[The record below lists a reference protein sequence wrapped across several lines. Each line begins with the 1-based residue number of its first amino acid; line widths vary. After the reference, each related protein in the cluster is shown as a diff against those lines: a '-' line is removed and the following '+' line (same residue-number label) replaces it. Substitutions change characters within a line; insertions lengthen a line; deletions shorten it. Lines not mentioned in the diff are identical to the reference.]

1 MSAASQSTRVV
12 TIGESGPTQQQIIA
26 ALSSS
31 SITNEFDLVDVLQ
44 PSEDLIRDI
53 RSANANIVLVDHQV
67 GPDSFLDVI
76 DDIGSQLPEVA
87 IIAIIPSNDSIIAQ
101 QVMLAGARAFLIH
114 PFTQV
119 NLLSVM
125 RRVRDLESRRI
136 STAASLARK
145 GPGQVE
151 QLKTI
156 VVYSP
161 RGGVGCTTVATNLA
175 ISLHE
180 KTDQRVLLV
189 GGKLFF
195 GHLGIMLNIRT
206 TNTIADLI
214 PHSTHMDDSLVY
226 DVVSLH
232 ASGIYV
238 LVDPFD
244 IQVAQ
249 GIRPQDLYNVIQGL
263 QRLFDVI
270 IIDVGN
276 SLTDNTVTLMDMADR
291 ILIVTTPDFASL
303 HDTTRFT
310 QITKSLAYPQEK
322 LFYILNRTDM
332 PGGVKTKDVL
342 PVLNAEFFP
351 IPDGGPNVLRSINR
365 GIPLVLRY
373 PRNPATQAIQ
383 KLANQF
389 TELLTGSL
397 TAVPSDGM
405 FS

>member
-1 MSAASQSTRVV
+1 MSASTKPTNVV

-31 SITNEFDLVDVLQ
+31 SITNEFDLVEVLQ
-44 PSEDLIRDI
+44 PSEDLIKDV
-53 RSANANIVLVDHQV
+53 RSANPGIVLVDHQV
-67 GPDSFLDVI
+67 GPESFLDVI
-76 DDIGSQLPEVA
+76 DDVGSQIPEVA

-119 NLLSVM
+119 NLLSVL
-125 RRVRDLESRRI
+125 RRVRDLEGRRV
-136 STAASLARK
+136 SVASPTALR
-145 GPGQVE
+145 GTGQID

-175 ISLHE
+175 ISIHE
-180 KTDQRVLLV
+180 RSNNRVLLV

-206 TNTIADLI
+206 TNTVADLV
-214 PHSTHMDDSLVY
+214 PHASHMDESLVN
-226 DVVSLH
+226 DVVTRH
-232 ASGIYV
+232 ASGIHV
-238 LVDPFD
+238 LIDPFD
-244 IQVAQ
+244 LQVAQ
-249 GIRPQDLYNVIQGL
+249 GIRPQDLYSVVVGL
-263 QRLFDVI
+263 QRMYDMI
-270 IIDVGN
+270 IIDVGTTLN
-276 SLTDNTVTLMDMADR
+276 DNTVTLMDMADR
-291 ILIVTTPDFASL
+291 ILVVSTPDFASL

-310 QITKSLAYPQEK
+310 QITKSLAYPQDK

-373 PRNPATQAIQ
+373 PRNPTTQAIQ

-389 TELLTGSL
+389 TEFLSGTLSP
-397 TAVPSDGM
+397 VPSDGM
-405 FS
+405 KL